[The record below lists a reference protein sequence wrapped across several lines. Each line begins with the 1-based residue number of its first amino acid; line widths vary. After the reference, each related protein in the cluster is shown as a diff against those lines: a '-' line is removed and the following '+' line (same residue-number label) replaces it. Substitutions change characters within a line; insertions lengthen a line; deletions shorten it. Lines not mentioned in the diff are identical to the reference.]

1 MKVSRLIILVR
12 SAKVELKHLLH
23 PRSFNPVAIEKKA
36 VSKET
41 LRSTLVFFEIEMFTL
56 ALGTLLISLEKG
68 IDLTASLTSVASCLA
83 NVGPYFGF
91 GKFSGNFANFSYP
104 SKLLLSVFMLMG
116 RLELYPVVIL
126 LYPSTWK
133 KKGQF

>member
-1 MKVSRLIILVR
+1 
-12 SAKVELKHLLH
+12 
-23 PRSFNPVAIEKKA
+23 
-36 VSKET
+36 
-41 LRSTLVFFEIEMFTL
+41 MFAL

>member
-1 MKVSRLIILVR
+1 MILFR

-41 LRSTLVFFEIEMFTL
+41 LRSTLVYFAMEML
-56 ALGTLLISLEKG
+56 ALAAGTLLISLEKN
-68 IDLTASLTSVASCLA
+68 IDFTGAFTSVATCLA
-83 NVGPYFGF
+83 NVGPGFGF
-91 GKFSGNFANFSYP
+91 DNFANFSYP
-104 SKLLLSVFMLMG
+104 SKLLFSVFMLMG
-116 RLELYPVVIL
+116 RLELYPVAIL